1 MLEPFLFAVA
11 NSRNNILVQRIKE
24 KVFWPL
30 LENNITPVIEDE
42 EEEGEEDSKQID
54 GGKLNPKT

>member
-1 MLEPFLFAVA
+1 M
-11 NSRNNILVQRIKE
+11 QRIKE